1 MAERVNAG
9 DIEVGL
15 LSVALATHCHN
26 PCHLLQL
33 HFALLGFKV
42 LVAKQQTSQLATS
55 MQLQSVMHRREVDV
69 L

>member
-9 DIEVGL
+9 DIEVSL

-33 HFALLGFKV
+33 HFALLGSKV
-42 LVAKQQTSQLATS
+42 LVAKQQTN
-55 MQLQSVMHRREVDV
+55 
-69 L
+69 